1 MSLEMVIRMLAAGM
15 GVGMVLKVVVEIRML
30 LMGMTIAGVV
40 RDV

>member
-1 MSLEMVIRMLAAGM
+1 MVIRMLAAGM
-15 GVGMVLKVVVEIRML
+15 GVGMGMMLKVVVEIRML